1 MRYVCE
7 GLALTLARSARSKAT
22 EEAVLVELKNV
33 KTELHFLKL
42 QFNSAKLQHT
52 SFVKHLEKDIQVLE
66 TEKIHTTQTMIENY
80 EVVLYQQISK
90 YRDLMQEFIDFLG
103 GIVDLADGLKV
114 KDIKLNSTVE
124 IERREDHLAN
134 FNKIPLAG

>member
-1 MRYVCE
+1 M
-7 GLALTLARSARSKAT
+7 
-22 EEAVLVELKNV
+22 ELKNV

-66 TEKIHTTQTMIENY
+66 TEKIHTTQTLIDNY

-103 GIVDLADGLKV
+103 GMQCDYVSRACASHWP
-114 KDIKLNSTVE
+114 NCF
-124 IERREDHLAN
+124 AA
-134 FNKIPLAG
+134 AGTKENVTSCCSMKPVSAWT